1 MDSLALTVDLALF
14 SAFTVLLVMLSVSE
28 ARQVKKVQ
36 NELKKAA

>member
-14 SAFTVLLVMLSVSE
+14 GAFTVLLVMLSVSE
-28 ARQVKKVQ
+28 ARQVKRVQ